1 MSEID
6 ISSELSKTTKNN
18 ETEHVLRGGGHWG
31 CRRAVEGPNDPAVL
45 ASLARRHNVGH
56 IVGMIRE
63 PIPARSCSGEETCM
77 DLAADRLIPRR
88 SQPWKQHSTRLG

>member
-45 ASLARRHNVGH
+45 ASLAKRHNVGH

-63 PIPARSCSGEETCM
+63 TVQQDPVPERNHARTWQ
-77 DLAADRLIPRR
+77 RIV
-88 SQPWKQHSTRLG
+88 